1 MFGRALRCVCVCVC
15 VCECVCVCDEMEFLV
30 CHVHAHGW
38 LHEPDGHTRAG
49 WSHKIRMVTQEQV
62 DACSNPYL
70 AFV

>member
-1 MFGRALRCVCVCVC
+1 
-15 VCECVCVCDEMEFLV
+15 VCDEMEFLV